1 MSEYGERGYTSEE
14 VKQPEVESTVQQG
27 MTPEQTAELDKEYI
41 AQVRRKSFRDKM
53 VASFGLALAVGI
65 GFAGTLRY
73 FSEENQENQEMEAKE
88 KTDLERYNEYLEKLG
103 ADLKTISQAIKA
115 ENLSASENKIAKNE
129 AATVFLLEKENSA
142 QLKEMMDLAVSGT
155 DPKIL
160 VGKLFR
166 ILSEAGAQDFF
177 YDHLAEGGK
186 YKGLINPDGS
196 MEKSIIYND
205 LREYHFATL
214 AKNFLPNSSEIS
226 DEEIDPRLFSK
237 SVEEV
242 EQNIIDEPEWS
253 GVEKQ
258 AEFKKVLDD
267 KDVRGVLESPD
278 FVIDLAQAYSLIKIS
293 IDSKNRGDERNNAE
307 IIKDLLEKQED
318 FFDVSILSK
327 ETENFI
333 FVAGHDIRLN
343 DDISRF
349 ASRYQKIGED
359 FGVKNISG
367 FSGAEGMEESF
378 KKSVAESKGPT
389 TLLIDAHSNAILF
402 QLNNNES
409 ITVQEFAKALL
420 ERSKAGESLAEI
432 SIVLGG
438 CETYGLAENLIKEID
453 RQAKKDKKL
462 KKLEI
467 MYPNIITAV
476 TGSAKAEQ
484 GVFRDALSETVKGVG
499 GSLTGDDIVNIL
511 STKVYGKGADI
522 SVFKGGKGSGE
533 RVSEVETTYDSS
545 IG

>member
-1 MSEYGERGYTSEE
+1 MSEYGERGYIPEE
-14 VKQPEVESTVQQG
+14 VKQAETEPTTQQLG
-27 MTPEQTAELDKEYI
+27 MTPEQTAKLDKEGV
-41 AQVRRKSFRDKM
+41 ARVRRKIFRDR
-53 VASFGLALAVGI
+53 VASFGLVLAVGM
-65 GFAGTLRY
+65 GVTGALRY
-73 FSEENQENQEMEAKE
+73 FSEEDQASQEMETKE

-103 ADLKTISQAIKA
+103 ADLKTISQAINT
-115 ENLSASENKIAKNE
+115 ENLSTSGNRIAKNE
-129 AATVFLLEKENSA
+129 ATTTFLLEEKNSA
-142 QLKEMMDLAVSGT
+142 QLKEMIDLAVSGT
-155 DPKIL
+155 DPKIS

-166 ILSEAGAQDFF
+166 ILSEARAQDFF
-177 YDHLAEGGK
+177 YDYLAEDGK
-186 YKGLINPDGS
+186 YKGFINPDGS
-196 MEKSIIYND
+196 MEKSTIYND

-226 DEEIDPRLFSK
+226 VEEIDPRLFSK

-242 EQNIIDEPEWS
+242 EQNIIDKPEWS

-267 KDVRGVLESPD
+267 ESVRGVLESPD

-293 IDSKNRGDERNNAE
+293 IDLKSGGDTRSNAE
-307 IIKDLLEKQED
+307 IIKDLLEKQEG

-327 ETENFI
+327 ETKNFI
-333 FVAGHDIRLN
+333 FVAGHDTRLN

-349 ASRYQKIGED
+349 APRYQKMGED
-359 FGVKNISG
+359 FGVKNIWG
-367 FSGAEGMEESF
+367 FGGAEGMEEPF
-378 KKSVAESKGPT
+378 KKSVAESKGST

-420 ERSKAGESLAEI
+420 ERVKAGESLAEVNI
-432 SIVLGG
+432 ILGG

-453 RQAKKDKKL
+453 RQAKKDRKL

-476 TGSAKAEQ
+476 TGSAKSEQ
-484 GVFRDALSETVKGVG
+484 GIFRDAFYETVKGVG
-499 GSLTGDDIVNIL
+499 GSLAGDDIVNVL
-511 STKVYGKGADI
+511 STKVYGKGTDI
-522 SVFKGGKGSGE
+522 SVFKGGKGGVE
-533 RVSEVETTYDSS
+533 RVSEAETTYDSS